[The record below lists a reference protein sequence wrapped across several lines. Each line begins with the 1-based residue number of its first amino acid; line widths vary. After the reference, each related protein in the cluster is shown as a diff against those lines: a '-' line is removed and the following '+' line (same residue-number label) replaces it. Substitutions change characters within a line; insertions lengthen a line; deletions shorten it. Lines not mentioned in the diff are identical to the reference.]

1 MLRKHA
7 MSMTISAILLA
18 APLAAPLAAQEAAQS
33 PMSPEMMAMMEAYQ
47 QAAAPGAEHQRL
59 ADMAGT
65 YDMTIKSWYVPGA
78 EPTTDTGTAIRKMI
92 LGDRVMVEDANAQ
105 MMGQPFTGHGMQ
117 GYDNVSAT
125 YWATWNDNMGTGLM
139 VSKGT
144 CDASMACTFTG
155 QVNDPVSRQPQ
166 TLRLSSHWTAADTEV
181 FELYGPDPEGKE
193 TRMLEITYVKRD
205 Q

>member
-7 MSMTISAILLA
+7 ILITTLAALLA
-18 APLAAPLAAQEAAQS
+18 VPLAAQEAAQ
-33 PMSPEMMAMMEAYQ
+33 PQVTPEMLAMMEAYQ
-47 QAAAPGAEHQRL
+47 RAAAPGAEHQRL

-65 YDMTIKSWYVPGA
+65 YDMTIRSWYSPGG
-78 EPTTDTGTAIRKMI
+78 EPTTDTGTATRRMM
-92 LGDRVMVEDANAQ
+92 LGDRVMAEEVDAQ
-105 MMGQPFTGHGMQ
+105 VMGQPYTGHGLH
-117 GYDNVSAT
+117 GYDNVSEK

-139 VSKGT
+139 VSEGT

-155 QVNDPVSRQPQ
+155 QANDPVSGQPQ
-166 TLRLSSHWTAADTEV
+166 TLRMTTRWTDADTEV

-193 TRMLEITYVKRD
+193 TRMMEITYSKRD